1 MIRITLIAVAALAIS
16 AAPASPAAAAVGPVS
31 PSPVEGAPPGAG
43 NAVTV
48 TTIDFLKEAG
58 LAVNGAGP
66 VLLRMDAFR
75 DRLIAANTLSS
86 SVSFIDCRNHSVT
99 NVPVEGRALQHLK
112 AEAMTLRKKTG
123 EAYLIG
129 SGCFSIVSGD
139 GAPSKTVRT
148 VPQFESIAVDE
159 ETGNAFL
166 AGRDSKELGFYSARS
181 GKLAM
186 TPWLETREDLINLNA
201 TPPPPIRKVIAA
213 PELGWIVA
221 VDGYTSTM
229 FIFEGRTGK
238 LLNSRALKLTSGGR
252 WHLAGYDDATHRLY
266 LVIETSARRV
276 IEAAKIDV
284 VTGGAEIVP
293 LPQFTEGVGIVYNPA
308 RDEVYIPYDNH
319 PSVHVVDFGKGGA
332 VTEIKIPAYGNDASA
347 LDVKNGRLYIGSWAH
362 GEVDVVDVAAR
373 RLVKRIT
380 DLGIIPHMFAMAH
393 NPNNGLVY
401 YPKGASAVNG
411 TFGAA
416 VTALDPSTGATKKIY
431 TGWALVDLL
440 EVSERN
446 SFFVFNNEDEFA
458 EVRMDGTVERRR
470 LPYDFPVTS
479 IATPDGN
486 VYLSYGPHQSY
497 WPVVYIWGAKNGI
510 LGIGARDL
518 AFYDR
523 RIPRQ
528 AQQMVFDTAG
538 TLFFTQNLWG
548 KEEQMLGTLPDE
560 IRLFEIGTRVT
571 VPDTIE
577 RENTQ
582 RLLRYDSGAKLL
594 YLARVAEKDGD
605 PGILH
610 VIDPAARKG
619 IARIALGSGPSD
631 LVFDDSNIYVAN
643 FESGTVSIV
652 DKAGLTERK
661 IAVGAC
667 PLKLC
672 RLGSEVYVINHADNT
687 LQEARENGRTYRIPS
702 EGLPDN
708 LFAWGDK
715 LVVTSHGAGALFVS
729 QFDPATRRFALL
741 HTERY
746 PFGDTRFDS
755 RNVSFYLSAQFGDAV
770 YSITNGRTAADGR
783 LWIADFLSGRL
794 MIFERK

>member
-1 MIRITLIAVAALAIS
+1 MIRRSLIAVAALVIS
-16 AAPASPAAAAVGPVS
+16 TARASTAAVCPVS
-31 PSPVEGAPPGAG
+31 PAPGTPTGAG
-43 NAVTV
+43 NAVSV
-48 TTIDFLKEAG
+48 TTIDFLKEAN

-75 DRLIAANTLSS
+75 DRLVAANTLSS
-86 SVSFIDCRNHSVT
+86 SVSFIDCRSNAVT

-112 AEAMTLRKKTG
+112 SEAMTLRKKTG
-123 EAYLIG
+123 EVYLIG
-129 SGCFSIVSGD
+129 SRCFSIASGD
-139 GAPSKTVRT
+139 GAPSKTIRT
-148 VPQFESIAVDE
+148 GAQFESIAVDE

-166 AGRDSKELGFYSARS
+166 AGRDSKELGFYSAKS
-181 GKLAM
+181 GTLSLV
-186 TPWLETREDLINLNA
+186 PWLETREDLINLNA
-201 TPPPPIRKVIAA
+201 TPPPPIRKVVAA

-221 VDGYTSTM
+221 VDGYTST
-229 FIFEGRTGK
+229 FFPFDGRTGK
-238 LLNSRALKLTSGGR
+238 RLNSRALKLTSGGR

-266 LVIETSARRV
+266 LVVETNARRV

-284 VTGGAEIVP
+284 LTGEAVIAA
-293 LPQFTEGVGIVYNPA
+293 LPEFTEGVGIVYNPV

-347 LDVKNGRLYIGSWAH
+347 LDAANGVLYIGSWAH

-380 DLGIIPHMFAMAH
+380 DLGIIPHMFAMAF

-416 VTALDPSTGATKKIY
+416 VTALDPSTGGTKKIY
-431 TGWALVDLL
+431 TGWAPVSLV
-440 EVSERN
+440 EVPARN
-446 SFFVFNNEDEFA
+446 SFFVFNSEDQFA
-458 EVRMDGTVERRR
+458 EARANGAVELRR
-470 LPYDFPVTS
+470 LPYDYPVAS
-479 IATPDGN
+479 MITPDGN

-510 LGIGARDL
+510 LGIDARTL

-528 AQQMVFDTAG
+528 AQQAVFDAAG

-548 KEEQMLGTLPDE
+548 KEAQMLGTLPDE
-560 IRLFEIGTRVT
+560 IRLFEIGTRLA

-582 RLLRYDSGAKLL
+582 RLLRFDPGANRL

-619 IARIALGSGPSD
+619 VARIAVGSGPSD
-631 LVFDDSNIYVAN
+631 LVFDDANIYVAN
-643 FESGTVSIV
+643 FESANVSVI
-652 DKAGLTERK
+652 DKAGLSERK
-661 IAVGAC
+661 VAVGAG

-672 RLGSEVYVINHADNT
+672 RLGGEVYVINHADNT
-687 LQEARENGRTYRIPS
+687 LQEARENGGTYRIPS

-715 LVVTSHGAGALFVS
+715 LVVTSHSPRALSVS
-729 QFDPATRRFALL
+729 QFDPATRTFTLL

-755 RNVSFYLSAQFGDAV
+755 RNVSFYLSGQFGDAI

-794 MIFERK
+794 LVLERK

>member
-1 MIRITLIAVAALAIS
+1 MTKKTLIAAALAIFMRGVVPASTAAATAAPPPAGPGAPRS
-16 AAPASPAAAAVGPVS
+16 AANEVS
-31 PSPVEGAPPGAG
+31 
-43 NAVTV
+43 V

-75 DRLIAANTLSS
+75 DRLVAANTLSS
-86 SVSFIDCRNHSVT
+86 SVSFIDCRSHAVT

-123 EAYLIG
+123 EVYLVG
-129 SGCFSIVSGD
+129 SRCFSIVSGD
-139 GAPSKTVRT
+139 GAPSKTIRT
-148 VPQFESIAVDE
+148 GPQFESIAVDE

-166 AGRDSKELGFYSARS
+166 AGRESKELGFYSAKA
-181 GKLAM
+181 GKLALV
-186 TPWLETREDLINLNA
+186 PWLETREDLINLNA
-201 TPPPPIRKVIAA
+201 TPPPPIRKVVAA

-221 VDGYTSTM
+221 VDGYTSALYL
-229 FIFEGRTGK
+229 FDGRTGK
-238 LLNSRALKLTSGGR
+238 FLNSRALKLTSGGR

-266 LVIETSARRV
+266 LVVETSARRV

-284 VTGGAEIVP
+284 LTGEAEIVA

-308 RDEVYIPYDNH
+308 RDEIYIPYDNH

-332 VTEIKIPAYGNDASA
+332 VTEIKIPTYGNDASA
-347 LDVKNGRLYIGSWAH
+347 LDAKNGILYIGSWAH
-362 GEVDVVDVAAR
+362 GEVDVVDVAER
-373 RLVKRIT
+373 RLLKRIT

-416 VTALDPSTGATKKIY
+416 VTALDPSTGTTKKIH
-431 TGWALVDLL
+431 TGWAPIDLL
-440 EVSERN
+440 EVPGRN

-458 EVRMDGTVERRR
+458 EVRADGAVERRR
-470 LPYDFPVTS
+470 LPYDYPVAS
-479 IATPDGN
+479 LLTPDGD

-510 LGIGARDL
+510 LGIDARTL

-528 AQQMVFDTAG
+528 AQQMVFDVSG
-538 TLFFTQNLWG
+538 TLFFSQNLWG

-560 IRLFEIGTRVT
+560 IRLFDIGARVA

-582 RLLRYDSGAKLL
+582 RLLRFDPGANRL

-605 PGILH
+605 SGILH
-610 VIDPAARKG
+610 VIDPAAKKDL
-619 IARIALGSGPSD
+619 ARIAVGTGPTD
-631 LVFDDSNIYVAN
+631 LIFDEANVYVAN
-643 FESGTVSIV
+643 FESGSVSVV
-652 DKAGLTERK
+652 DKTSFAERRIAAG
-661 IAVGAC
+661 GG
-667 PLKLC
+667 PLRLC
-672 RLGSEVYVINHADNT
+672 RLGGTVYVINHADNT
-687 LQEARENGRTYRIPS
+687 LQEARENGRNYRIPS

-708 LFAWGDK
+708 LFVWGDR
-715 LVVTSHGAGALFVS
+715 LVITSHSARTLAVT
-729 QFDPATRRFALL
+729 QFDPATGEFTLL

-746 PFGDTRFDS
+746 PYGDTRFDS
-755 RNVSFYLSAQFGDAV
+755 RNVSFYLSGQFGDAI
-770 YSITNGRTAADGR
+770 YSITMAKTASDGR

-794 MIFERK
+794 IVLERK

>member
-1 MIRITLIAVAALAIS
+1 MRRLLIAAALA
-16 AAPASPAAAAVGPVS
+16 AFLQAVPAT
-31 PSPVEGAPPGAG
+31 PGAAE
-43 NAVTV
+43 AVSV
-48 TTIDFLKEAG
+48 TTIDFLKEAN

-66 VLLRMDAFR
+66 LLLRMDAFR

-86 SVSFIDCRNHSVT
+86 SVSFIDCRNHTVM

-123 EAYLIG
+123 EVYLIG
-129 SGCFSIVSGD
+129 SRCFSIVSGD
-139 GAPSKTVRT
+139 GAPSKTIRT
-148 VPQFESIAVDE
+148 GAQFESIAVDE

-166 AGRDSKELGFYSARS
+166 AGRDSKELGLYSAKS
-181 GKLAM
+181 GKFTPA
-186 TPWLETREDLINLNA
+186 PWLETREDLINLNA
-201 TPPPPIRKVIAA
+201 TPPPPIRKVVAA

-266 LVIETSARRV
+266 LVVETSARRV

-284 VTGGAEIVP
+284 LAGGAEIVP

-347 LDVKNGRLYIGSWAH
+347 LDAKNGILYIGSWAH
-362 GEVDVVDVAAR
+362 GEVDVVDVAER

-380 DLGIIPHMFAMAH
+380 DLGIIPHMFTMAH

-416 VTALDPSTGATKKIY
+416 VTALDPATGATKKIY
-431 TGWALVDLL
+431 TGWAPVDLV
-440 EVSERN
+440 EVSARG
-446 SFFVFNNEDEFA
+446 SFFIFNNEDEFA
-458 EVRMDGTVERRR
+458 EVRANGTVERHR
-470 LPYDFPVTS
+470 LPFDFPVAS

-528 AQQMVFDTAG
+528 AQQMVFDSSG

-560 IRLFEIGTRVT
+560 IRLFEIGARVT

-582 RLLRYDSGAKLL
+582 RLLRFDSGANRL
-594 YLARVAEKDGD
+594 YLARVAERDGD

-619 IARIALGSGPSD
+619 VGRIAVGSGPSD
-631 LVFDDSNIYVAN
+631 LVFDDANIYVAN
-643 FESGTVSIV
+643 FESGSVSVV
-652 DKAGLTERK
+652 DKAALTERR
-661 IAVGAC
+661 IPAGAG

-672 RLGSEVYVINHADNT
+672 RLGGTVYVINHAGNT
-687 LQEARENGRTYRIPS
+687 LQEVRENGRTYRIPF

-708 LFAWGDK
+708 LFVWGDR
-715 LVVTSHGAGALFVS
+715 LVITSHSERALGVS
-729 QFDPATRRFALL
+729 QFDPAERKFTML

-755 RNVSFYLSAQFGDAV
+755 RNVSFYLNAQFGDAI
-770 YSITNGRTAADGR
+770 YSITKGITAADGR

-794 MIFERK
+794 LVLERK

>member
-1 MIRITLIAVAALAIS
+1 MTRKMLIAFALATFAQ
-16 AAPASPAAAAVGPVS
+16 AAVPAFPAAATAALPPAGPAAARDGENRVS
-31 PSPVEGAPPGAG
+31 
-43 NAVTV
+43 V
-48 TTIDFLKEAG
+48 TTIDLLKEAN
-58 LAVNGAGP
+58 LAVNGLGP

-75 DRLIAANTLSS
+75 DRLVAANTLSS
-86 SVSFIDCRNHSVT
+86 SVSFIDCRSNAVT
-99 NVPVEGRALQHLK
+99 NVPVDGRALQHLK
-112 AEAMTLRKKTG
+112 AEAMTLRKMTG
-123 EAYLIG
+123 EAYVIG
-129 SGCFSIVSGD
+129 SRCFFIASGD
-139 GAPSKTVRT
+139 GAPSKTIRT
-148 VPQFESIAVDE
+148 GAQFESIAVDE

-166 AGRDSKELGFYSARS
+166 AGRDSKELGFYSAKS
-181 GKLAM
+181 GTLALV
-186 TPWLETREDLINLNA
+186 PWLETREDLINLNA
-201 TPPPPIRKVIAA
+201 TPPPPIRKVVAA

-221 VDGYTSTM
+221 VDGYTSTL
-229 FIFEGRTGK
+229 FLFDGRAGK
-238 LLNSRALKLTSGGR
+238 LLNSRALKLTKGGR

-266 LVIETSARRV
+266 LVVETSARRV

-284 VTGGAEIVP
+284 LTGETVIAA
-293 LPQFTEGVGIVYNPA
+293 LPEFTEGVGIVFNPA

-319 PSVHVVDFGKGGA
+319 ASVHVVDFGKGGA
-332 VTEIKIPAYGNDASA
+332 VAEIKIPAYGNDASA
-347 LDVKNGRLYIGSWAH
+347 LDAKNGILYVGSWAH
-362 GEVDVVDVAAR
+362 GEVDVVDVAER
-373 RLVKRIT
+373 KLVKRIV
-380 DLGIIPHMFAMAH
+380 DLGIIPHMFAMAF
-393 NPNNGLVY
+393 NPNNGFVY
-401 YPKGASAVNG
+401 FPKGASAVNG

-431 TGWALVDLL
+431 TGWAPIDLL
-440 EVSERN
+440 EVPARN

-458 EVRMDGTVERRR
+458 EVRANGAVELRR
-470 LPYDFPVTS
+470 LPYDYPVAS
-479 IATPDGN
+479 LLTPDGD

-510 LGIGARDL
+510 LGIDERTL

-528 AQQMVFDTAG
+528 AQRMAFDAAG

-548 KEEQMLGTLPDE
+548 KEEQMLGNLPDE
-560 IRLFEIGTRVT
+560 IRLFEIGARVA

-582 RLLRYDSGAKLL
+582 RLLRFDPGANRL

-610 VIDPAARKG
+610 VIDPAARKDL
-619 IARIALGSGPSD
+619 ARIAVGTGPSD
-631 LVFDDSNIYVAN
+631 IAFDNANIYVAG
-643 FESGTVSIV
+643 FESGTVSVI
-652 DKAGLTERK
+652 DKTGLSERRIAAG
-661 IAVGAC
+661 AA

-672 RLGSEVYVINHADNT
+672 LLGGAVYVIDHAGNT
-687 LQEARENGRTYRIPS
+687 LREAREGGGTYRIPS

-715 LVVTSHGAGALFVS
+715 LVITSHGPRALVVS
-729 QFDPATRRFALL
+729 EFDPASKKFTTL

-746 PFGDTRFDS
+746 PYGDTGFDS

-770 YSITNGRTAADGR
+770 YSIASGAVAADGR

-794 MIFERK
+794 MVFERK